1 MQIIDMYLAQ
11 LKPYEKNPRK
21 NEQAVD
27 KVAASI
33 KEFGFKV
40 PIVID
45 KDGVIVAGHTRYKAA
60 KKLGLDSVP
69 CIVADDLTEEQI
81 KAFRLA
87 DNKVGEFA
95 DWIPELLS
103 DELAGIFD
111 IDMGEFGFEL
121 DDSGEIVEDDYD
133 PEPPEEPKAKHGDI
147 YQLGRHRLMC
157 GDSTIL
163 SEVQDLVGGVAST
176 FFLQIRLT
184 MWTMKELL
192 AKSKMIRWRTANSAS
207 F

>member
-1 MQIIDMYLAQ
+1 MQIIDIYLAQ

-163 SEVQDLVGGVAST
+163 SEVQDLVGGGWHRPSSYRSA
-176 FFLQIRLT
+176 LQCGL
-184 MWTMKELL
+184 
-192 AKSKMIRWRTANSAS
+192 
-207 F
+207 